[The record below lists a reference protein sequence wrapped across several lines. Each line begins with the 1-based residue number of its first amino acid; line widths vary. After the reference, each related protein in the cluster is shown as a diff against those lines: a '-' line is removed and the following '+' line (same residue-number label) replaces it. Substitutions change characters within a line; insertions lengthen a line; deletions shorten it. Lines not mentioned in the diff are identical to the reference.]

1 MNAYATMD
9 DYIVRTIWVAV
20 FIGSIYSTWLAGR
33 IAQRRGRSFKAWMWI
48 AGLLIGPLA
57 LPLLF
62 LLPNLDRK
70 DPEDPKGERRG
81 KACNP
86 KQSGPGP
93 PRHVFGRRRN
103 LTTRTDMLRFT
114 RLTNLFPASP
124 GAMAAQTGA
133 LPNIG

>member
-1 MNAYATMD
+1 MLGFAAGSIGDCAMNAYATMD

-70 DPEDPKGERRG
+70 DPEDPKGDRRAAG
-81 KACNP
+81 ASGAVRPAIQSNP
-86 KQSGPGP
+86 DPG
-93 PRHVFGRRRN
+93 H
-103 LTTRTDMLRFT
+103 LDMFL
-114 RLTNLFPASP
+114 A
-124 GAMAAQTGA
+124 GAGT
-133 LPNIG
+133 